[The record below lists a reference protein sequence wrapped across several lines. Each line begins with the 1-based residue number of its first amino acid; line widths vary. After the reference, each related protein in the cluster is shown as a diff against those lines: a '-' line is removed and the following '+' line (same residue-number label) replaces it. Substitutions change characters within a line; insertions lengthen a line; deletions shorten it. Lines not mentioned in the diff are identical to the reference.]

1 MLFLYLDE
9 SGDLG
14 FDFITKKPSKFFT
27 VAVLA
32 VQGRDENRAL
42 INAVKHTLKRK
53 VGRGKLLDYELKG
66 SKVSQA
72 VKKFFYN
79 QIAGRDIKIYALTL
93 NKRRVNQNLL
103 QAKERLY
110 NYVAR
115 MVLDHID
122 FNSAQQRVMLIIDK
136 SKGKPEI
143 ADFNAYIFRQIQGK
157 LNPKIPL
164 DIVHKLSHEM
174 MGLQAIDLFAWGIFR
189 KYEKQ
194 DIEWF
199 SVFQEKVKFD
209 DMYLP

>member
-32 VQGRDENRAL
+32 VKGQDNNRIL
-42 INAVKHTLKRK
+42 INAIKHTLKRK
-53 VGRGKLLDYELKG
+53 MGKKKLLGSEIKG
-66 SKVSQA
+66 SKVSLEI
-72 VKKFFYN
+72 KKFFYN
-79 QIAGRDIKIYALTL
+79 QVAGLSLKIYALTL
-93 NKRRVNQNLL
+93 NKKRVNQDLVYT
-103 QAKERLY
+103 KERLY

-115 MVLDHID
+115 MVLDRID
-122 FNSAQQRVMLIIDK
+122 LNSAQQRVMLILDK

-143 ADFNAYIFRQIQGK
+143 ADFNAYIFRQLQGK

-164 DIVHKLSHEM
+164 DIVHRLSHEM
-174 MGLQAIDLFAWGIFR
+174 MGLQAADLFAWGIFR
-189 KYEKQ
+189 KYEKK

-199 SVFQEKVKFD
+199 SVFREKVIFD
-209 DMYLP
+209 DLYLP